1 MEFLEQRW
9 WSLCWKNI
17 CTSESYCGSFDVMD
31 PWSVIAAKVVLRI
44 GGDAL
49 PEWATVEEDGLEGDV
64 GETDGMLE
72 VASAKHCAQ

>member
-1 MEFLEQRW
+1 
-9 WSLCWKNI
+9 
-17 CTSESYCGSFDVMD
+17 
-31 PWSVIAAKVVLRI
+31 VIAAKVVLRI

-49 PEWATVEEDGLEGDV
+49 PEWAAVEEDRLEGDV

>member
-1 MEFLEQRW
+1 
-9 WSLCWKNI
+9 
-17 CTSESYCGSFDVMD
+17 MD